1 TGSVPST
8 IDKAYPFVKNGTI
21 VLGFPD
27 ILFQPADAFSTLL
40 YKQQFTGADLV
51 LGLFRAVNPEK
62 VDMVEFNDK
71 GAIKD
76 IIVKPDHTILTYTW
90 IIAVWTSRFTDYMHR
105 YLAQYNKTLVQN
117 KKSKG
122 GERESAEIHREL
134 DITGE
139 LFIGKVFRDAIQSG
153 LQTSYVIFE
162 KGSFLDI
169 GTPDDLMKVNNIDW
183 MKQFNMRISV

>member
-1 TGSVPST
+1 SS
-8 IDKAYPFVKNGTI
+8 F
-21 VLGFPD
+21 
-27 ILFQPADAFSTLL
+27 L
-40 YKQQFTGADLV
+40 YEQHFTVAEVFLS
-51 LGLFRAVNPEK
+51 LFRAVNHEK

-71 GAIKD
+71 GTIKD
-76 IIVKPDHTILTYTW
+76 IIVKPDHTILTYTL

-122 GERESAEIHREL
+122 GERESAESNREL

-153 LQTSYVIFE
+153 LQTSYVIFKE
-162 KGSFLDI
+162 GSFLDI